1 MSFERIPLS
10 GSIRL
15 ALEVF
20 TEIQGDFDGMYEGCT
35 RECEIEDCRARE
47 IWHSSDPY
55 GEARREVQFF
65 VKTFRIEVKKIL
77 VTLHMASGYGNV
89 NGKWARYNWCCRK
102 IDVVQIYI
110 DGSTNQYEIEPS
122 DR

>member
-20 TEIQGDFDGMYEGCT
+20 TEIQGDFDGMYEGCA

-47 IWHSSDPY
+47 IWHPSDPY

-77 VTLHMASGYGNV
+77 VTLHMASGYGNA

-110 DGSTNQYEIEPS
+110 DGSTNQYEIEPG